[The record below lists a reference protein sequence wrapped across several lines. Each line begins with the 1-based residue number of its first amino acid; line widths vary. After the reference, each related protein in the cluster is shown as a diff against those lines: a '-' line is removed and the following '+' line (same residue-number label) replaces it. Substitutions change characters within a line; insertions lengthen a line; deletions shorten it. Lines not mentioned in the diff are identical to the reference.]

1 MKNNNL
7 FSEKKTKKT
16 STKYFIISFSLF
28 VVILAVFSVAVL
40 MHSLDYDINN
50 LFGISETSATEP
62 TDETESNIYS
72 VKDLT
77 GKSNLLFVLKVEKAV
92 DYICIVSTDFDKKT
106 MTVKCIDG
114 TEKMP
119 LNNTSTTVNSV
130 YSADFEQG
138 IKKLLNANG
147 FAIDKYVIFEEN
159 QLKDVL
165 SLFNGFSINVE
176 NNVNY
181 KSQDF
186 NLNIEKGL
194 QELSPDLT
202 YKYLKISNSHTRE
215 KIVCDIIKSV
225 LTSEYS
231 ENSQKLFTSFVNLCE
246 TDISVIDYSEVA
258 DKLKIYSNAEDK
270 FYPEVFV
277 ESDK

>member
-50 LFGISETSATEP
+50 LFGVSETSAAEP

-77 GKSNLLFVLKVEKAV
+77 GKSNLLFVLKAEKTV

-114 TEKMP
+114 AEKMP